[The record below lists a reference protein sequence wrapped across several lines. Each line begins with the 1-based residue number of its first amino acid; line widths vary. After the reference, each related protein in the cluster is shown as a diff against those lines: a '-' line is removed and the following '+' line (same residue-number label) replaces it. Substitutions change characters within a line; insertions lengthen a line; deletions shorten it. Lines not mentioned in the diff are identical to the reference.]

1 MVVLL
6 CSCLYMVMLHSSDNL
21 VISNISG
28 SMDFET
34 KVVKIQLF
42 LVSGSG
48 FKSTQ
53 FKAHMVDRSRDGSCG
68 RMYPVKDPTC
78 LYMGDARSGD

>member
-48 FKSTQ
+48 SKSRQ
-53 FKAHMVDRSRDGSCG
+53 FKAHMV
-68 RMYPVKDPTC
+68 KAPTC